1 MNAMTAI
8 DKNIALETRYSAP
21 NYAPLPVVLTRG
33 EDSYLWDTERPALRR
48 HDERLFGRQP
58 RPCAIRASWR
68 R

>member
-33 EDSYLWDTERPALRR
+33 EDSYLWDTAA
-48 HDERLFGRQP
+48 G
-58 RPCAIRASWR
+58 ATST
-68 R
+68 